1 MIAPKNQE
9 VNLGR
14 EVNFSPSPHT
24 KRTAIEA
31 FETDASED
39 YSLSGLERYLTTDAS
54 RLTLKW
60 ESSKVGNNKVIV
72 GVNTYLPLDASRG
85 CFSLE
90 LPHEKKSPK
99 DGNNSARIAL
109 FRLATTLSRLSPRIR
124 QLDLEGFGSKEHN
137 ESVALLEI
145 EDVFEA
151 FSRNKSWKSIT
162 VIRTW
167 NCDMNSCRRL
177 RLNEYP
183 QGLEEVYVHDPK
195 GSVLS
200 SSIFQMTSR
209 SKKLGRFYV
218 FDSCDKTNR
227 SNDNNNNDVDHNNNN
242 NNNYINRHRFNGSR
256 MTASAIDTLCEVLS
270 ASNRLLE
277 MSQLPFRE
285 ILQLP
290 EKEFRK
296 IVEATTKTPN
306 SLKILGTLR
315 FPVVP
320 PFQVSRLTI
329 LATRSETLR
338 FYLLY
343 KRSLEILRNPSKR
356 KLAPF
361 VLQNCQAT
369 RRSTEQYLP
378 YSQNDLLFAMLQD
391 SLQGILER

>member
-1 MIAPKNQE
+1 MIVVKNQE
-9 VNLGR
+9 LDLERAVNS
-14 EVNFSPSPHT
+14 SPLLLT
-24 KRTAIEA
+24 NKRTAIDA
-31 FETDASED
+31 FDTDASD
-39 YSLSGLERYLTTDAS
+39 NDSLSGLEQYLTADAS

-60 ESSKVGNNKVIV
+60 ELSKSNKSKLIV

-99 DGNNSARIAL
+99 DGNDSTRIAL
-109 FRLATTLSRLSPRIR
+109 FRFVSTLSRLSPRIR

-137 ESVALLEI
+137 ESVDI

-151 FSRNKSWKSIT
+151 FSKHKSWKSVTI
-162 VIRTW
+162 IRTW

-200 SSIFQMTSR
+200 SSIFQITSR
-209 SKKLGRFYV
+209 SKKLGRFYI
-218 FDSCDKTNR
+218 FDCCDKTNR
-227 SNDNNNNDVDHNNNN
+227 SNDNNNNDARHNNH
-242 NNNYINRHRFNGSR
+242 INRHRFNGSR

-290 EKEFRK
+290 EEQFCK
-296 IVEATTKTPN
+296 IVEATTKTPS
-306 SLKILGTLR
+306 SLKISRILR

-361 VLQNCQAT
+361 VLQNCQTT
-369 RRSTEQYLP
+369 RRSTKQYIP
-378 YSQNDLLFAMLQD
+378 YGKNDLLFAMLQD